1 MNKLILAAALLAVST
16 TTQATYKGNFIAE
29 YAAAYRA
36 PEQAPT
42 TLAQFLADHPGPA
55 GTPDAAIANY
65 LHLTYAPDMP
75 EAEFYKSIGYDPSW
89 VSRLETLLNSHIK
102 IVVSH

>member
-16 TTQATYKGNFIAE
+16 TTQAHYDGNFIEE
-29 YAAAYRA
+29 YSAK
-36 PEQAPT
+36 PVSEQAEPN
-42 TLAQFLADHPGPA
+42 TLAKFRAKYPGPA

-89 VSRLETLLNSHIK
+89 VSRIGTLLNSHIK